1 MSIQEEATDK
11 AKSLLNRFLFLPI
24 VLIMGALINHGNHNT
39 FNIFGI
45 ITYAL
50 FWSLILCLPY
60 FALRS
65 LIIKPFI
72 KYYEKKLTKEYYRQ
86 QEINENYQ
94 YNKALN
100 RDLERKRRE
109 LEIELNHLK
118 QIALLNSATD
128 ERKMRLIYQMERELQ
143 DRQNQDL
150 ASLNAQIERMKRE
163 L

>member
-1 MSIQEEATDK
+1 MSIQEEATNK
-11 AKSLLNRFLFLPI
+11 AKKMFNLFLFFPIILILGIMLSIANGGISFKGIFLMSGYCLI
-24 VLIMGALINHGNHNT
+24 VL
-39 FNIFGI
+39 
-45 ITYAL
+45 
-50 FWSLILCLPY
+50 WLPY
-60 FALRS
+60 VFIRS
-65 LIIKPFI
+65 MMIKPFI

-143 DRQNQDL
+143 NRQNNDL
-150 ASLNAQIERMKRE
+150 DSLNAQIERMKRE